1 MDWKMVVLFSIF
13 LRNIHNVSIVA
24 KSLYITANSVFVVV
38 QSLSSVWLFV
48 TPQTAAHQAP
58 LFFIISQTYV
68 KLMSVELMML
78 SKHLILCCPHL
89 LLPSVFS
96 SIRVFS
102 SESALCIRWPEY
114 WSSASA
120 SVLPMNIQ
128 GWFPLRLIGL
138 IFLLSKGLSRVLSST
153 PVQKHQ
159 FFGTQPSI

>member
-24 KSLYITANSVFVVV
+24 KSLYITTNSVFVVV

-89 LLPSVFS
+89 LLPSVFP